1 MNLRNTTLEQRHSE
15 EISRSSGG
23 VDDKVRRKKTTTKL
37 KRKAGMKKSY
47 STKVLSK
54 LPTD

>member
-15 EISRSSGG
+15 EISRSSG
-23 VDDKVRRKKTTTKL
+23 VDEKLRRKKTTTKL
-37 KRKAGMKKSY
+37 KRKACMKKSY